1 MNSDKLH
8 IFSRVYELQEYRPKE
23 IIHIMSN
30 SVNRFESDL
39 WKMIDFY
46 LFLLRYLLVNMNS
59 VLMSMCIITE
69 DNRTVP

>member
-8 IFSRVYELQEYRPKE
+8 IFSRDYELGEYRRKE

-30 SVNRFESDL
+30 NVKRFESDL
-39 WKMIDFY
+39 WKIINIY